1 MNIEQWSGY
10 EVSELVLEE
19 AANWIASLD
28 SKSLDESQQIA
39 FYEWLQ
45 AHPSHQHAYLELS
58 ELWAKSSC
66 IKSMEHMVEKSQVV
80 SFPDKKSK
88 SAIQPEALQPSSSP
102 AWAYSV
108 AIGLIFVG
116 LSMPIIQQFVY

>member
-1 MNIEQWSGY
+1 LNIEEWSGY
-10 EVSELVLEE
+10 ELSELVLEE

-28 SKSLDESQQIA
+28 SKNLDENQQIA

-88 SAIQPEALQPSSSP
+88 SAIQPETLQPSSSP

-116 LSMPIIQQFVY
+116 LSMPIIQQFV

>member
-1 MNIEQWSGY
+1 MNIEEWSGY

-28 SKSLDESQQIA
+28 SKSLDENGQIA
-39 FYEWLQ
+39 FYDWLQ
-45 AHPSHQHAYLELS
+45 AHPSHRHAYLELS

-80 SFPDKKSK
+80 PFPEKKSK
-88 SAIQPEALQPSSSP
+88 TAEQRETPLPLSSP
-102 AWAYSV
+102 AWAYSL

-116 LSMPIIQQFVY
+116 LSMPIIQQFV

>member
-1 MNIEQWSGY
+1 MNIEEWSGY

-19 AANWIASLD
+19 AAIWIAALD
-28 SKSLDESQQIA
+28 SNNLDESRQIA

-66 IKSMEHMVEKSQVV
+66 IKSMEHMVEKSQVLP
-80 SFPDKKSK
+80 FPEQISNTATR
-88 SAIQPEALQPSSSP
+88 SPNMQTSRSP
-102 AWAYSV
+102 AWVYSV

-116 LSMPIIQQFVY
+116 LSLPLIQQLV

>member
-1 MNIEQWSGY
+1 LNIEEWSGY
-10 EVSELVLEE
+10 ELSELVLEE

-28 SKSLDESQQIA
+28 SKTLDENGQIA
-39 FYEWLQ
+39 FYDWLQ

-66 IKSMEHMVEKSQVV
+66 IKSMENLVEKSQVV
-80 SFPDKKSK
+80 SFPDVITKSVTQ
-88 SAIQPEALQPSSSP
+88 SESPQPISSP
-102 AWAYSV
+102 AWAYSL

-116 LSMPIIQQFVY
+116 LSMPIIQQFV

>member
-1 MNIEQWSGY
+1 LNIEEWSGY

-19 AANWIASLD
+19 AAIWIAALD
-28 SKSLDESQQIA
+28 SNNLDESRQIA

-66 IKSMEHMVEKSQVV
+66 IKSMEHMVEKSQVLP
-80 SFPDKKSK
+80 FPEQISNTATR
-88 SAIQPEALQPSSSP
+88 SPNMQTSSSP
-102 AWAYSV
+102 AWVYSV

-116 LSMPIIQQFVY
+116 LSLPLIQQLV

>member
-1 MNIEQWSGY
+1 VNIEEWSGY

-28 SKSLDESQQIA
+28 SKNLDENGQVA
-39 FYEWLQ
+39 FYDWLQ

-66 IKSMEHMVEKSQVV
+66 IKSMEHLVEKSKVMP
-80 SFPDKKSK
+80 FPEQISK
-88 SAIQPEALQPSSSP
+88 QSPQPETQQPSSSP
-102 AWAYSV
+102 AWAYSL

-116 LSMPIIQQFVY
+116 LSMPIIQQFV